1 LTIASFV
8 TLSAIGS
15 LGYAIS
21 LFFITIL
28 FTPLALHSS
37 AEHGDALFT
46 PKPAVYYVPVVVSF
60 LFLHFLPDFIA
71 RDVDIVP
78 LRLGYLAVPLFLAF
92 APQVQFP
99 PSPNPWLKSIG

>member
-8 TLSAIGS
+8 ILSAIGS
-15 LGYAIS
+15 LGYALN

-28 FTPLALHSS
+28 FTPLVLRNFS
-37 AEHGDALFT
+37 EREDALFT
-46 PKPAVYYVPVVVSF
+46 PKPAVYYVPVIVSF

-71 RDVDIVP
+71 RKVDIVP

-92 APQVQFP
+92 VPQVHSHP
-99 PSPNPWLKSIG
+99 CLNPRLKNPV